1 MPENIKLSFLFLIVF
16 ILNYTILTYS
26 IEFKSQLHESI
37 FQMGGKI
44 YNLERLY
51 LLDSTKIKRE
61 EHFESNHRAEFINDL
76 IKQKLIERLKSL
88 YVVTT
93 RSR

>member
-1 MPENIKLSFLFLIVF
+1 MSQKIKLSSFVLIVF
-16 ILNYTILTYS
+16 ILNYTILTHS

-37 FQMGGKI
+37 FQKGGKF
-44 YNLERLY
+44 YNLQRLY
-51 LLDSTKIKRE
+51 LLDLTKIKRK

-76 IKQKLIERLKSL
+76 IKQNLIERLKSL